1 MRVCIVGDFSD
12 NLDEGFKNITIHLTN
27 GLSNRHKIMKLNIKE
42 IFSMDFWKDV
52 RNFDSPQI
60 IHHLTAPTLRSFLV
74 LKILS
79 FYWRDA
85 KTITSALYPQLSSLP
100 KRFVPLFKPDLILTQ
115 SHESDRIFRDLGC
128 RTKFLSNGVD
138 TEKFVHVTK
147 NVKEKLREK
156 YGIDIDKF
164 VVLHVGHLEEKRNLQ
179 IFDRIQSENNQVV
192 IIGSKYVTTDQ
203 EIYQHLKNK
212 GCMIYMG
219 YFKNIEEMYALS
231 DCYIFPVIK
240 GGSILTPL
248 SVMEAMS
255 CNLPVI
261 TRAFD
266 GLTRIFSEG
275 EGLIYA
281 KNDEDFIRAIDKIKK
296 GIEVKTRE
304 NVLPYSWKNIAIELD
319 KIYDEILQIEGVER
333 YER

>member
-1 MRVCIVGDFSD
+1 MSVCIVGDFSE
-12 NLDEGFKNITIHLTN
+12 NLDEGFKNTTIHLTN
-27 GLSNRHKIMKLNIKE
+27 ELSNRRKIMKLNIKE
-42 IFSMDFWKDV
+42 IYSIDFWKDV

-74 LKILS
+74 LKILA

-85 KTITSALYPQLSSLP
+85 KTITSALYPQLSFLS
-100 KRFVPLFKPDLILTQ
+100 KIFVPLFKPDLVLTQ
-115 SHESDRIFRDLGC
+115 SHKSDRMFRDLGC

-138 TEKFVHVTK
+138 IEKFVPITN
-147 NVKEKLREK
+147 NVKERLREK
-156 YGIDIDKF
+156 YGIDKEHF
-164 VVLHVGHLEEKRNLQ
+164 VILHVGHLMKRRNLQ
-179 IFDRIQSENNQVV
+179 IFERIQNEENQVV
-192 IIGSKYVTTDQ
+192 IVGSMYVRTDQ
-203 EIYQHLKNK
+203 KLYQHLKNR

-219 YFKNIEEMYALS
+219 YFKKIEEMYALS

-261 TRAFD
+261 TRNFD
-266 GLTRIFSEG
+266 GLTSIFSEG
-275 EGLIYA
+275 DGLIYA
-281 KNDEDFIRAIDKIKK
+281 KDDEDFIRAIDRIEK
-296 GIEVKTRE
+296 GMEVKTRE
-304 NVLPYSWKNIAIELD
+304 NVLPYSWKNVAIELD
-319 KIYDEILQIEGVER
+319 KIYNEILQVEGVER